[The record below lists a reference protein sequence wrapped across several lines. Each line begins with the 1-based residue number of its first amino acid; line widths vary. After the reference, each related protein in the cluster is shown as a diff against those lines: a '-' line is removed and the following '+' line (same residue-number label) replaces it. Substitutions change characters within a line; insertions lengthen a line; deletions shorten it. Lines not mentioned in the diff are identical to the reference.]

1 MRLPTLFLA
10 CFATASVPAL
20 GWSVWTAATAW
31 TDWSKAEAAVHA
43 ALAMGDALHVVEA
56 LSIERGALQEAALSQ
71 SPAVKELADT
81 ARRNDA
87 LLNRT
92 QQSLRNARLPE
103 QAVTKARDILAAA
116 RARVAEAIHRPLSE
130 RDPELVPAI
139 MKQLYERLDAVEAAV
154 ALAQGRTA
162 QGSASVGSLVAVAG
176 LAVDMRAVA
185 GRRSSHISG
194 WVGGR
199 RLSPAQ
205 LEEMLHLT
213 GQLQHAWTQLQRQ
226 VRVLGNPPRLAIAIS
241 QTDDGF
247 FRQAEPVYQNLIA
260 IARNGGPP
268 PQSLAEW
275 RRWTVA
281 ALPGTLPAR
290 DAAIDEA
297 VSVGRQL
304 ANDAR
309 TRLAIAVTATLA
321 AFLLAAGALLI
332 LLRRLVLPIQHL
344 TSVIVRLAG
353 GDVETQVPGICR
365 PDEIGAMAAAV
376 EVFRQNALTLGNT
389 NLRFSTA
396 LDNMSH
402 GLAMF
407 DAQERFVVANA
418 RLCEIFGIP
427 AERLRP
433 GMSFRDVLAV
443 RVACG
448 HFPGLS
454 VDDVYGERGRL
465 MAHEGP
471 VAFDEQCGGRILTL
485 ASRPMSDGGCVVTV
499 EDITERRQAEA
510 RIAHMA
516 QHDALTGLPNRTL
529 FRDRLAGA
537 LARAQRGES
546 SAVLCLDLDRFK
558 VVNDTLGHPVGDA
571 LLKQVAAR
579 LQAELRDTDT
589 VARFGGDEFAVLQTT
604 GQQPGSASALARR
617 LIEVLG
623 TPYEVSGHQ
632 VVIGA
637 SIGIALIS
645 ADSADPDELLKDADL
660 ALYRAKADG
669 RAAWRFFEPEMD
681 AHMQARRL
689 LEMDLRRALKAGEFE
704 LNYQPLVNLHTG
716 KLAGFE
722 ALLRWRH
729 PERGLV
735 PPADFVPLAE
745 EIGLIVPIGKWVL
758 QTACAE
764 AASWPKA
771 LKLAVNLSAA
781 QFQVSAALVQT
792 VSDALS
798 ASGLAADQLELEI
811 TESIMLQDTEETLA
825 TLHRLRRLGVGI
837 SMDDFGT
844 GYSSLSYLR
853 LFPFTKLKI
862 DRSFIQDLGGAPGNC
877 AAIVRAIISLSGSLG
892 MVTTAE
898 GVETTAQLNRL
909 ALEGCDQVQGYLF
922 SKPVPASELSAL
934 MARPSMQPPV
944 SPT

>member
-1 MRLPTLFLA
+1 
-10 CFATASVPAL
+10 
-20 GWSVWTAATAW
+20 
-31 TDWSKAEAAVHA
+31 
-43 ALAMGDALHVVEA
+43 
-56 LSIERGALQEAALSQ
+56 
-71 SPAVKELADT
+71 
-81 ARRNDA
+81 
-87 LLNRT
+87 
-92 QQSLRNARLPE
+92 
-103 QAVTKARDILAAA
+103 
-116 RARVAEAIHRPLSE
+116 
-130 RDPELVPAI
+130 
-139 MKQLYERLDAVEAAV
+139 
-154 ALAQGRTA
+154 
-162 QGSASVGSLVAVAG
+162 
-176 LAVDMRAVA
+176 
-185 GRRSSHISG
+185 
-194 WVGGR
+194 
-199 RLSPAQ
+199 
-205 LEEMLHLT
+205 
-213 GQLQHAWTQLQRQ
+213 
-226 VRVLGNPPRLAIAIS
+226 
-241 QTDDGF
+241 
-247 FRQAEPVYQNLIA
+247 
-260 IARNGGPP
+260 
-268 PQSLAEW
+268 
-275 RRWTVA
+275 
-281 ALPGTLPAR
+281 
-290 DAAIDEA
+290 
-297 VSVGRQL
+297 
-304 ANDAR
+304 
-309 TRLAIAVTATLA
+309 
-321 AFLLAAGALLI
+321 
-332 LLRRLVLPIQHL
+332 
-344 TSVIVRLAG
+344 
-353 GDVETQVPGICR
+353 
-365 PDEIGAMAAAV
+365 
-376 EVFRQNALTLGNT
+376 
-389 NLRFSTA
+389 
-396 LDNMSH
+396 
-402 GLAMF
+402 
-407 DAQERFVVANA
+407 
-418 RLCEIFGIP
+418 
-427 AERLRP
+427 
-433 GMSFRDVLAV
+433 
-443 RVACG
+443 
-448 HFPGLS
+448 
-454 VDDVYGERGRL
+454 
-465 MAHEGP
+465 
-471 VAFDEQCGGRILTL
+471 
-485 ASRPMSDGGCVVTV
+485 VTV

-862 DRSFIQDLGGAPGNC
+862 DRSFIQDLGETPGNC

-922 SKPVPASELSAL
+922 SKPVPASALPAL

-944 SPT
+944 SPG